1 MSQFRT
7 IRAISAAV
15 LLAGAVSFSVAGPA
29 AAADR
34 FNCSDFATQPQAQ
47 AQLNMDRS
55 DPNRLDANHNGIAC
69 ENLPGGPKQ
78 SPSTQGTP
86 SPQGTNGGQSATS
99 NSGSTV
105 NRNPDSNSGS
115 AGSQVSTAPKGGIE
129 TGDGSTSKSSN
140 STPFILG
147 GSLALIAVGGGISVA
162 ARRRSRAGV

>member
-29 AAADR
+29 AAADQ

-69 ENLPGGPKQ
+69 ENLPGGPEQ

-99 NSGSTV
+99 N
-105 NRNPDSNSGS
+105 SNSGS